1 MQNPCEKCIRGW
13 KPDCIPTCVVNAEY
27 TGYLKGR
34 AERDTEAQAEI
45 AKAKAEGAWMVVD
58 KAFQLS
64 DPITDET
71 QKRPMRRLIGRLIAV
86 LKREGIERPK

>member
-34 AERDTEAQAEI
+34 AERDAEAQAEI
-45 AKAKAEGAWMVVD
+45 AKAKAEGAYMVVD
-58 KAFQLS
+58 KADGTILAIWQ
-64 DPITDET
+64 
-71 QKRPMRRLIGRLIAV
+71 RRELGDWLISQ
-86 LKREGIERPK
+86 GIERPKEKA